1 MRFRTLSTAVC
12 LLLGW
17 SCLLAA
23 QSSPAVRTAQQSTRP
38 LEAQRRS
45 ASSAQLLNADDGL
58 AILGAALEGR
68 YKTESRSDCSH
79 LVHAIYEKAGFP
91 YKYQSS
97 SDLFAGDEDFRR
109 VTQPQAGDLVV
120 WPGHAGIVVS
130 PAQHTFYSALRSG
143 FGVQPYDSVYWRG
156 RGRPRFLRY
165 VKAAPQPVLASNR
178 TPGLKPTGL
187 HTASDVE
194 AVSTESNRDRSDRE
208 PVLDDSASSVSD
220 PVTVPTLPKTVVVY
234 ANRLK
239 ADQIENAL
247 REQFQAFAD
256 TLETRDLLALQPSVI
271 SFDRL
276 DVHKLQLKGN
286 KGGAQLHFNGA
297 VALAQSNSRSKP
309 RADTQHLDLHRAN
322 GGWEVVLP
330 SNAIYLPRETVVRI
344 LAHQLAALTDN
355 TQPPQSQSDHQV
367 QLARWLNELLASR

>member
-1 MRFRTLSTAVC
+1 
-12 LLLGW
+12 
-17 SCLLAA
+17 
-23 QSSPAVRTAQQSTRP
+23 
-38 LEAQRRS
+38 
-45 ASSAQLLNADDGL
+45 
-58 AILGAALEGR
+58 
-68 YKTESRSDCSH
+68 
-79 LVHAIYEKAGFP
+79 
-91 YKYQSS
+91 
-97 SDLFAGDEDFRR
+97 
-109 VTQPQAGDLVV
+109 
-120 WPGHAGIVVS
+120 
-130 PAQHTFYSALRSG
+130 
-143 FGVQPYDSVYWRG
+143 
-156 RGRPRFLRY
+156 
-165 VKAAPQPVLASNR
+165 
-178 TPGLKPTGL
+178 
-187 HTASDVE
+187 
-194 AVSTESNRDRSDRE
+194 
-208 PVLDDSASSVSD
+208 VLDDSASSVSD